1 VARQC
6 DLCGKTKGR
15 GSKISH
21 AHNVSRRT
29 WEPNLQRVRA
39 LVGGYS
45 KHLKVCTRCIRSN
58 KVQKA
63 PPRRRHAATSAA
75 L

>member
-6 DLCGKTKGR
+6 DLCGKSKGR

-39 LVGGYS
+39 VVGGKP
-45 KHLKVCTRCIRSN
+45 KHLKVCTRCLRSN

-63 PPRRRHAATSAA
+63 PPRRRIPASVAA

>member
-1 VARQC
+1 V
-6 DLCGKTKGR
+6 
-15 GSKISH
+15 SH

-39 LVGGYS
+39 VVAGQT
-45 KHLKVCTRCIRSN
+45 KQLKVCTRCLRSN

-63 PPRRRHAATSAA
+63 PPRRRTAASAA
-75 L
+75 AL